1 VFVLYAAGGIIMLIT
16 FSCKA
21 SGNVTMFG
29 DIATQLIKM
38 MGYCDNVPGAIDAKD
53 VPTALDNLEQTIQAI
68 KQQQIEAQKAGTL
81 EEKNEDELD
90 DADYEPEI
98 SISMRAMP
106 LIDFLKAAVK
116 GQCHVM
122 WQ

>member
-1 VFVLYAAGGIIMLIT
+1 MLIT

-38 MGYCDNVPGAIDAKD
+38 MGHCENVPGAIDAED
-53 VPTALDNLEQTIQAI
+53 VPAALMNLEMAIQTI
-68 KQQQIEAQKAGTL
+68 KQQQIEAKKAGTVD
-81 EEKNEDELD
+81 EKNEDELD

-116 GQCHVM
+116 GQCHIM

>member
-1 VFVLYAAGGIIMLIT
+1 
-16 FSCKA
+16 
-21 SGNVTMFG
+21 MFG
-29 DIATQLIKM
+29 DIAKQLIKM
-38 MGYCDNVPGAIDAKD
+38 MAFCENVPGAIDAED
-53 VPTALDNLEQTIQAI
+53 VPVALMNLEQAIQAI

-81 EEKNEDELD
+81 EEKNEDERD

-98 SISMRAMP
+98 SISIRAIP

-116 GQCHVM
+116 EQCHVM